1 MARDIGDKIGCGGY
15 LKSLRRTKAYNFIEN
30 HSVKLPEK
38 SDFYPEEDKP
48 KVLNPNIF
56 FKHLSS
62 FELISEEEIIS
73 WRSGRKICFQNN
85 IKRLNVCKKNEA
97 DDSIVHNNNILVLNK
112 ENKILGIA
120 DLEESFKIK
129 PKVVFNAI
137 G

>member
-1 MARDIGDKIGCGGY
+1 M
-15 LKSLRRTKAYNFIEN
+15 
-30 HSVKLPEK
+30 
-38 SDFYPEEDKP
+38 
-48 KVLNPNIF
+48 LNPNIF

-73 WRSGRKICFQNN
+73 WRSGRKISFQNN
-85 IKRLNVCKKNEA
+85 VKRLKVCKNNEVE
-97 DDSIVHNNNILVLNK
+97 DSFIHNNNILVLNK

-120 DLEESFKIK
+120 CLDESFAIK